1 MIIKIEPFGWFWILR
16 KKLAAYFRGFCGVDA
31 LSVRV
36 VRTDKRVSAV
46 LQRLV
51 VIEKNIRHLRGKISH
66 LTVDRDK
73 GG

>member
-1 MIIKIEPFGWFWILR
+1 MIIKIEPLNCFWVLR
-16 KKLAAYFRGFCGVDA
+16 KKVAAYLRGFCGVDA

-51 VIEKNIRHLRGKISH
+51 VIEKNIRHLRGKISC
-66 LTVDRDK
+66 LTVDQDK